1 MQQQPE
7 EVGVVAGM
15 THEGEGVVREGKTA
29 FVAGALAGERIRFRR
44 VRRHKQHDDGALL
57 EVLEPARDRVV
68 PRCPHFGLCG
78 GCALQHLDPASQIA
92 GKQRELQENI
102 ERIAKVTPDEWLE
115 PMRGPE
121 WNYRRRA
128 RLGVKYVAKKGRVLV
143 GFRERLAPYV
153 AELRQCEVLSEPTG
167 RLITP
172 LADMIM
178 TLSIR
183 ERLPQIEVA
192 IADNAVALVMRVM
205 EPPSESDLETL
216 RAFERE
222 HGLRLYLQPKGLD
235 SVRRLE
241 AGADSGVAGGEEGH
255 ASMDGSPP
263 GSPARATDSPPS
275 DRLVRPGEAPL
286 HYKLPAF
293 DLTLNFNPTDFIQV
307 NGTMNAALV
316 SRAIEL
322 LRPEPGGRVLDLY
335 CGLGNFTLAL
345 ARAVGPRGQVV
356 GVEGDREL
364 VRRGGENARLNGIS
378 NAEFHMADLMQPLPS
393 GATWSSPAPAGA
405 HSRFPHV
412 LLDPPRAGAREMLPT
427 VARLAPK
434 RVLYISC
441 HPGSLARDIGLMV
454 HEHGFRL
461 RAAGVLDMFPHT
473 THVESL
479 AVLEPA
485 GRSGI

>member
-1 MQQQPE
+1 MNRPSKSSRPALPPVE
-7 EVGVVAGM
+7 ETGVVAAL
-15 THEGEGVVREGKTA
+15 THEGEGIVRDGKTA
-29 FVAGALAGERIRFRR
+29 FVAGALPGERVRFKRAKH
-44 VRRHKQHDDGALL
+44 HKQHDDGVLI
-57 EVLEPARDRVV
+57 EVLEPAADRVA
-68 PRCPHFGLCG
+68 PRCAHFGVCG

-92 GKQRELQENI
+92 AKQRELQDNL
-102 ERIAKVTPDEWLE
+102 ERVARTLPEEWLE
-115 PMRGPE
+115 PMRGPV

-153 AELRQCEVLSEPTG
+153 AEINRCEVLSDPAG
-167 RLITP
+167 HLIRP

-183 ERLPQIEVA
+183 DRLPQIEVA
-192 IADNAVALVMRVM
+192 VADNAVALVMRVM
-205 EPPSESDLETL
+205 APLTEEDLATL

-222 HGLRLYLQPKGLD
+222 HGLRLYLQPAGLD
-235 SVRRLE
+235 SVHRVP
-241 AGADSGVAGGEEGH
+241 GA
-255 ASMDGSPP
+255 ASEPEQ
-263 GSPARATDSPPS
+263 A
-275 DRLVRPGEAPL
+275 L
-286 HYKLPAF
+286 HYRLPDF
-293 DLTLNFNPTDFIQV
+293 DLTLDFSPTDFIQV
-307 NGTMNAALV
+307 NGAMNAALV
-316 SRAIEL
+316 SRAIQL
-322 LRPEPGGRVLDLY
+322 LAPEPDSAVLDLY

-345 ARAVGPRGQVV
+345 ARRAGRVV

-364 VRRGGENARLNGIS
+364 VRRAGENARRNGIS
-378 NAEFHMADLMQPLPS
+378 NAEFHVADLMQPVPGNAS
-393 GATWSSPAPAGA
+393 WPKSQYPY
-405 HSRFPHV
+405 V

-441 HPGSLARDIGLMV
+441 HPGSLARDIGIMV
-454 HEHGFRL
+454 HDHGFRL

-485 GRSGI
+485 GASRI